1 VIDSELD
8 AIYTHLCKTMTELGE
23 PNALLF
29 LSRFALLA
37 IDRLDDGE
45 TAIQLI
51 EAAAEDV
58 IGTQVTSG
66 AARGSF
72 SS

>member
-1 VIDSELD
+1 LEKPVIDSELD

-29 LSRFALLA
+29 LARFALLA
-37 IDRLDDGE
+37 VDRLDDRE

-51 EAAAEDV
+51 EAAAENLA
-58 IGTQVTSG
+58 I
-66 AARGSF
+66 
-72 SS
+72 

>member
-1 VIDSELD
+1 LEKPVIDSELD
-8 AIYTHLCKTMTELGE
+8 AIYSHLCKRMTDLGE

-45 TAIQLI
+45 AAFQLI
-51 EAAAEDV
+51 EAAAEDL
-58 IGTQVTSG
+58 
-66 AARGSF
+66 AATKRPAAAV
-72 SS
+72 

>member
-29 LSRFALLA
+29 LARFALLA
-37 IDRLDDGE
+37 IDRLDDRE
-45 TAIQLI
+45 VAIQLI
-51 EAAAEDV
+51 EAAAENLA
-58 IGTQVTSG
+58 I
-66 AARGSF
+66 
-72 SS
+72 

>member
-29 LSRFALLA
+29 LARFALLA
-37 IDRLDDGE
+37 VDRLDDRE
-45 TAIQLI
+45 TAIRLI
-51 EAAAEDV
+51 EAAAENL
-58 IGTQVTSG
+58 GT
-66 AARGSF
+66 
-72 SS
+72 

>member
-8 AIYTHLCKTMTELGE
+8 AIYTHLCKTMTGLGE

-37 IDRLDDGE
+37 IDRLDDAA
-45 TAIQLI
+45 TANQLI
-51 EAAAEDV
+51 EAAAEDLR
-58 IGTQVTSG
+58 SG
-66 AARGSF
+66 LSAQDAARISTE
-72 SS
+72 

>member
-8 AIYTHLCKTMTELGE
+8 AIYTHLCKTMTDLGE

-37 IDRLDDGE
+37 IDRLDDRE
-45 TAIQLI
+45 AAFQLI
-51 EAAAEDV
+51 EAAAENL
-58 IGTQVTSG
+58 
-66 AARGSF
+66 AATKRTDGVV
-72 SS
+72 

>member
-1 VIDSELD
+1 MIDSELD

-29 LSRFALLA
+29 LARFALLA
-37 IDRLDDGE
+37 VDRLDDRE

-51 EAAAEDV
+51 EAGAENLA
-58 IGTQVTSG
+58 I
-66 AARGSF
+66 
-72 SS
+72 

>member
-8 AIYTHLCKTMTELGE
+8 AIYTHLCKTMTDLGE

-37 IDRLDDGE
+37 IDRLDDRE
-45 TAIQLI
+45 RAFQLI
-51 EAAAEDV
+51 EAAAENLAV
-58 IGTQVTSG
+58 Q
-66 AARGSF
+66 RGLPLST
-72 SS
+72 

>member
-1 VIDSELD
+1 MIDSELD
-8 AIYTHLCKTMTELGE
+8 AIYSHLCKRMTDLGE

-45 TAIQLI
+45 AAFQLI
-51 EAAAEDV
+51 EAAAEDL
-58 IGTQVTSG
+58 
-66 AARGSF
+66 AATKRPAAAV
-72 SS
+72 